1 MADYWNKKISIHHLY
16 YALAICIL
24 CAICILVVLCS
35 SRISDEAFQ
44 NFSFASTVVS
54 IVLAVVSILFSIW
67 TSRGINDSFGNLR
80 GLKTDLQ
87 DEMSKISEVSLMEK
101 KIDSDIDVY
110 VGHDSINVT
119 RLMKE
124 AKHYIFLH
132 AAYYP
137 KYGVDEQGEILKEV
151 LENNPK
157 FKLKAIF
164 SSSSADWTDEFAKI
178 LRPHFSKEA
187 YIKALNH
194 SKLLFEQLH
203 ETYGKRVQIIET
215 ELLPMFPILMID
227 NDLIVGFY
235 SHSRIAAPY
244 GLWIK
249 IRNKKVISM
258 YETLA
263 VNGDDNAN
271 ISDFTNEEK
280 AIFRFVEEIYNGQKR
295 GLFFEKI

>member
-1 MADYWNKKISIHHLY
+1 MI
-16 YALAICIL
+16 
-24 CAICILVVLCS
+24 
-35 SRISDEAFQ
+35 
-44 NFSFASTVVS
+44 
-54 IVLAVVSILFSIW
+54 
-67 TSRGINDSFGNLR
+67 
-80 GLKTDLQ
+80 
-87 DEMSKISEVSLMEK
+87 EK
-101 KIDSDIDVY
+101 KFDSDIEIY
-110 VGHDSINVT
+110 VGHDSVNVP

-157 FKLKAIF
+157 LKLKAVF
-164 SSSSADWTDEFAKI
+164 SSSSAEWAGEFARI
-178 LRPHFSKEA
+178 LRPHFSKES
-187 YIKALNH
+187 YVKALNQ

-203 ETYGKRVQIIET
+203 EMYDKRVQIIET
-215 ELLPMFPILMID
+215 EQLPMFPILMID

-235 SHSRIAAPY
+235 SHSRIVAPH

-258 YETLA
+258 YETLT
-263 VNGDDNAN
+263 VNGNDDAN

-280 AIFRFVEEIYNGQKR
+280 AIFRFVEEIYNSQR
-295 GLFFEKI
+295 WNYLS